1 MKRRIRT
8 QQVVDCPK
16 EKRVV
21 PLNALAAGANH
32 AQLTCRHCPY
42 FKTATCSYVTCNYKQ
57 E

>member
-32 AQLTCRHCPY
+32 AQLTCRHCPL
-42 FKTATCSYVTCNYKQ
+42 FKSATCSYVTCKY
-57 E
+57 EG